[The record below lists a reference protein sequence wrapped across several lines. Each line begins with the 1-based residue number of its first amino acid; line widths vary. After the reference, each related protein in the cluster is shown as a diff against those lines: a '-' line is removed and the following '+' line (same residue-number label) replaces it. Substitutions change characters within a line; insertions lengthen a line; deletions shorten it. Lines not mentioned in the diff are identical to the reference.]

1 MAQSDTGKHFFFAAL
16 DQLDAKN
23 FAEAERL
30 FRATLE
36 VVPNHLSSLNNLSI
50 AQLEQ
55 DKFSDAAATARIILG
70 LDRNNLAALTMLSTC
85 ELHDGRAAD
94 ALAACRAIVAID
106 PRNAEAHH
114 KIGLIKTSEGAFTE
128 ALAAFDKVLEIQP
141 GAAETWLRRGHLA
154 TELARYGDALTSYDS
169 HLELVPD
176 SIPAM
181 LGRGYVLSVG
191 ARFGEA
197 LDAFDRVVALDAGH
211 APAWL
216 GRGHVLVSLDRL
228 PEAAASYEKAVSLD
242 GSAVEAWIA
251 LGDVMN
257 RHHDF
262 HAALRAFD
270 AVIALAPKAG
280 AARRGRA
287 VALFRLGRHAEAEA
301 EFRSALTLVPG
312 DSNLWI
318 SFGNLLTSLS
328 RFDDAL
334 AAYGEARK
342 IDPMHPG
349 AWLCRANVLGL
360 VKRYDEALDCYREAL
375 RLKPDDIDVFDS
387 RANMFLQMKRFED
400 ALSDYDTAYRLR
412 PDAFHIEGE
421 RLHAQLHIADW
432 TDVEVRLAGLEA
444 AIRDGRELSTPF
456 VSLGLLP
463 SGELHKRHASLWA
476 ERLPRA
482 STEPLWNGER
492 YKHAKIRL
500 AYASADF
507 HEHATSQLMAGLFE
521 RHDRSRFEL
530 LAVSFGPDDRSAM
543 RKRILAPFDRVIDVR
558 DRTNP
563 EVAQDIRSAEVDILV
578 DLKGYTEDSRPGI
591 FLHRPAP
598 IQVSYLGYPGT
609 LSLDVMDY
617 ILADKIVIPES
628 AHGHYTEKIAYL
640 PHSYQSNDEKKVIGA
655 RHLSRTGV
663 GLPEDGTVFCCF
675 NSIYKILPDVFDC
688 WMAILKRTP
697 SSVLWLLRPDAIA
710 ERNLKREAAAR
721 GIDPV
726 RLVFAARVPLADH
739 LARHGL
745 ADLFLDT
752 LPYNAHTTSSD
763 ALWAGLPVLT
773 QRGETF
779 AGRVSASLLQAVGLA
794 ELVANDRQS
803 YEDLAV
809 LLATDSA
816 RLNGIKAKLAA
827 NRLASPLFDSVRFTR
842 DLEGLYEQMY
852 RRHLHGLPPDHIE
865 AGGC

>member
-1 MAQSDTGKHFFFAAL
+1 MAQSDTAKQFFFAAL
-16 DQLDAKN
+16 DQLDARN

-36 VVPNHLSSLNNLSI
+36 VVPDHLSSLNNLSI

-55 DKFSDAAATARIILG
+55 DKFSDAAATARAILG
-70 LDRNNLAALTMLSTC
+70 LDQNNLAALTMLSTC
-85 ELHDGRAAD
+85 ELHEGRDAD
-94 ALAACRAIVAID
+94 ALVACRAIVAID

-114 KIGLIKTSEGAFTE
+114 KIGLIKTSEGAFAE

-154 TELARYGDALTSYDS
+154 MQLGHYDDALASYDR
-169 HLELVPD
+169 HLEFAPD
-176 SIPAM
+176 SILGI
-181 LGRGYVLSVG
+181 LGRACILSEQ

-197 LDAFDRVVALDAGH
+197 LDAFERVVALNAGH
-211 APAWL
+211 AHAWL
-216 GRGHVLVSLDRL
+216 GRGHVLASLDRL
-228 PEAAASYEKAVSLD
+228 EEAAASYEKSVSLD
-242 GSAVEAWIA
+242 GRVVDAWVA

-257 RHHDF
+257 RRRDF

-270 AVIALAPKAG
+270 SALTLAPETG
-280 AARRGRA
+280 AVRRGRA
-287 VALFRLGRHAEAEA
+287 AALSRLGRHADAEA
-301 EFRSALTLVPG
+301 EFRSALTLMPG
-312 DSNLWI
+312 DSDMWI
-318 SFGNLLTSLS
+318 SLGNLLTSLS

-342 IDPMHPG
+342 IDPRHPG

-360 VKRYDEALDCYREAL
+360 VKRYDEALECYREAL

-400 ALSDYDTAYRLR
+400 ALSDYDAAYRLR
-412 PDAFHIEGE
+412 PDVFHVEGE

-432 TDVEVRLAGLEA
+432 TDVVVRLAGLEA
-444 AIRDGRELSTPF
+444 AIRAGKELSTPF

-463 SGELHKRHASLWA
+463 SAELHMQHASLWA

-482 STEPLWNGER
+482 STEPFWNGER
-492 YKHAKIRL
+492 YDHVKIRL

-521 RHDRSRFEL
+521 QHDRSRFEL

-543 RKRILAPFDRVIDVR
+543 RKRVLAPFDRVIDAR
-558 DRTNP
+558 GRTNS

-591 FLHRPAP
+591 FLHRPSP

-609 LSLDVMDY
+609 LSLDAIDY
-617 ILADKIVIPES
+617 ILADKVVIPES
-628 AHGHYTEKIAYL
+628 ARRYYSEKVAYL
-640 PHSYQSNDEKKVIGA
+640 PHCYQSNDEKKIIGV
-655 RHLSRTGV
+655 RHLSRAAV

-688 WMAILKRTP
+688 WMNILRRSP
-697 SSVLWLLRPDAIA
+697 NSVLWLLRPNAVA
-710 ERNLKREAAAR
+710 ERNLKREAVVR
-721 GIDPV
+721 GIDPG
-726 RLVFAARVPLADH
+726 RLVFAARVPLSDH
-739 LARHGL
+739 LARHSL

-773 QRGETF
+773 QQGETF
-779 AGRVSASLLQAVGLA
+779 AGRVSASLLDALGLA
-794 ELVANDRQS
+794 ELVADDRRS

-809 LLATDSA
+809 LLASDSA

-827 NRLASPLFDSVRFTR
+827 NRLASPLFDSARFTR
-842 DLEGLYEQMY
+842 DLEDLYGQMY
-852 RRHLHGLPPDHIE
+852 RRHLDSLPPDHIE
-865 AGGC
+865 TGG